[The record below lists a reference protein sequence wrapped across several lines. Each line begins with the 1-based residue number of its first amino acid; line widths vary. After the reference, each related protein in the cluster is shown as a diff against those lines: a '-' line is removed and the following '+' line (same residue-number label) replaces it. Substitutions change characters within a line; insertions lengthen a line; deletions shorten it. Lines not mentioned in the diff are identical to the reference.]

1 MNEENKIQAIF
12 KWKNKNS
19 GSEFYDYTGKEYSSE
34 EEAMLKFFECYEKK
48 SNELTPLEIWST
60 HNCYNFHY
68 IAQYWL
74 HSGWITDDAAEN
86 IILTG
91 NNKDLKS

>member
-19 GSEFYDYTGKEYSSE
+19 GDEFFDYNDNEYSSE
-34 EEAMLKFFECYEKK
+34 EEAMLTFFENYKQK
-48 SNELTPLEIWST
+48 SDVLTPLEIWSSN
-60 HNCYNFHY
+60 NCYNFHY

-74 HSGWITDDAAEN
+74 HSGWINDDTAEE
-86 IILTG
+86 IIVTAT
-91 NNKDLKS
+91 NKELNS